1 MSFCLAGLYCIV
13 QRNIFF
19 RTPMCKRT
27 SAYKVVALED
37 GQVPSASG
45 FSVPAMSLL
54 QRLFC
59 LPEDI
64 VQNQIY
70 YSLGFLSALHSYS
83 LLVMLR

>member
-45 FSVPAMSLL
+45 FSIPAIKAFFSPLAS
-54 QRLFC
+54 
-59 LPEDI
+59 DI
-64 VQNQIY
+64 IVKI
-70 YSLGFLSALHSYS
+70 
-83 LLVMLR
+83 